1 MVLGINANGVKI
13 TGIEYGGLIDK
24 VFVQFPGSNEE
35 YMVDLNYNG
44 DEAFFIIGDELYS
57 LNDFVKV

>member
-1 MVLGINANGVKI
+1 MVLAMNVNGVKI
-13 TGIEYGGLIDK
+13 TGIEYGLIDK
-24 VFVQFPGSNEE
+24 IFVQFPGSNEE

-57 LNDFVKV
+57 LDDFVKM